1 MTQGHRYASSRCF
14 NINSFHQVVV
24 WVRCLFNPLSC
35 FVFVL
40 FWYMTC
46 PIWWYLGEYSCL
58 FTLLVQFYL
67 YSNCSVNTPSKPYT
81 YKGNDDRS
89 SYFYLWRVFVVIS
102 KSDSIN
108 KSIILRFVEV
118 VVNADA
124 VYIWCDCSNRV
135 YGFVFQP
142 QWDQHKN
149 KNFEYYVFYKVQGV
163 TYSVKYQ
170 TF

>member
-1 MTQGHRYASSRCF
+1 MHLVDALILIVSIRWSSGSDVYLTPCR
-14 NINSFHQVVV
+14 
-24 WVRCLFNPLSC
+24 
-35 FVFVL
+35 VL
-40 FWYMTC
+40 FSFFFD
-46 PIWWYLGEYSCL
+46 IWLVQSDGTFWFGYLGEYS

-163 TYSVKYQ
+163 T
-170 TF
+170 